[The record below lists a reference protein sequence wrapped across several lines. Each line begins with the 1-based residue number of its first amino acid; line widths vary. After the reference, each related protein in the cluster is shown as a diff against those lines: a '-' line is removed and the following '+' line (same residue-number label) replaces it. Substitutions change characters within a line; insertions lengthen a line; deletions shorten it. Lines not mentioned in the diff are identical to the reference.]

1 MKLLIRDSYKRVR
14 NSQLGKDVFYV
25 FIAQVMIMVSVFCI
39 NKIIGVF
46 IGVAGFGLFSLIK
59 RAGGVLC
66 CVQKGGITIALPRY
80 LARFSKSPF
89 SSLFYKNLLYTSS
102 MIMGGFTVFTILLY
116 VSFPATFNRLLFQ
129 EYPVERILIW
139 ATFLFSFG
147 QAASNLVYSYYQG
160 IGLFKQYNKVQI
172 ISSLICLSFTFVFR
186 QGITDL
192 IIGSYTALSIF
203 AIIMLIIELKKLRKV
218 PLHRC
223 LLKKSLFSL
232 LPYGIS
238 RMGHELVSLLRDVL
252 PLSIILYRFNME
264 SVGLYSAALSVPLAI
279 SPLFAFTGG
288 IFLQRISTLY
298 KVRDIVSIKRL
309 LNSALCLFLVVA
321 LLGTTFLILLR
332 RPLMHLFYSSTF
344 DGAIE
349 LSVFFSLSL
358 IPRAIYLL
366 YQNPLDAI
374 SAKPYN
380 LIVVT
385 LSTILLL
392 ALLSFATTLNQCAIA
407 YLISSIITALLT
419 LLFWHLHIK
428 KTYFG
433 KHSQAY
439 EQ

>member
-1 MKLLIRDSYKRVR
+1 MKSLIRDSFKRVR

-25 FIAQVMIMVSVFCI
+25 FMAQAMIMVSVFCI

-66 CVQKGGITIALPRY
+66 CIQKGGISVALPRY
-80 LARFSKSPF
+80 IARFSKSSF
-89 SSLFYKNLLYTSS
+89 SSIIYKNLLYSS
-102 MIMGGFTVFTILLY
+102 MMIMGGYIMLSILLY
-116 VSFPATFNRLLFQ
+116 LLFPITFNQLLFQ
-129 EYPVERILIW
+129 ESSVEESLIW
-139 ATFLFSFG
+139 ATFIFSFG
-147 QAASNLVYSYYQG
+147 QATSNLLYSYYQG
-160 IGLFKQYNKVQI
+160 KGLFKQYNKVQI
-172 ISSLICLSFTFVFR
+172 ISSLVCLSFTFVFR
-186 QGITDL
+186 QDIAVL
-192 IIGSYTALSIF
+192 VIGSYTALSIF
-203 AIIMLIIELKKLRKV
+203 SISMLTVELKKLRKV
-218 PLHRC
+218 PLQC
-223 LLKKSLFSL
+223 YLLRKSFFTI
-232 LPYGIS
+232 LPYGAS

-252 PLSIILYRFNME
+252 PLSVILYRFNME
-264 SVGLYSAALSVPLAI
+264 SVGLYSAALSIPLAI

-298 KVRDIVSIKRL
+298 KERDIVSIKRL
-309 LNSALCLFLVVA
+309 LNRALCLFLGIA
-321 LLGTTFLILLR
+321 LLGTLFLIFLR

-349 LSVFFSLSL
+349 LSLLFSLSL

-380 LIVVT
+380 LIVLI

-392 ALLSFATTLNQCAIA
+392 VLLFYATTLNQCAVA

-419 LLFWHLHIK
+419 LTFWHIQIK
-428 KTYFG
+428 KTDIN
-433 KHSQAY
+433 K
-439 EQ
+439 